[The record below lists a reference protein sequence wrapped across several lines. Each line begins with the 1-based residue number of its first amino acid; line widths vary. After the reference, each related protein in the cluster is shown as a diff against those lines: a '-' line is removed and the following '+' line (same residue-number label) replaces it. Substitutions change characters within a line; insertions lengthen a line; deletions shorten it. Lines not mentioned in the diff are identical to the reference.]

1 VNNFRSSQQVE
12 TWVIYRSLS
21 KGVGEGAHAVCAQ
34 ADWDRMEQS
43 SPGRQVL
50 IQAGIVN
57 EATAERL
64 ARGTRGDPVPK
75 KSTGKFTPLVTA
87 PPEAR

>member
-1 VNNFRSSQQVE
+1 MNNFRSSQQVQ

-34 ADWDRMEQS
+34 ADWDRMEQA

-50 IQAGIVN
+50 IQDGIVS
-57 EATAERL
+57 EGAAERL

-75 KSTGKFTPLVTA
+75 KSTAKFTPLVS
-87 PPEAR
+87 PPPDAS